1 MDLWEETLSI
11 LGYLGN
17 LEEGAE
23 LGFAAQFHCFN
34 KKGVPINDASNSWT
48 STYFKVSLRSIGYF
62 TKARCFQAPITPG
75 APQLNSL
82 ILIRLGLSCSRFKAA
97 NEIPENTCIA
107 TVEYL
112 SAEQRPPQKCSI

>member
-17 LEEGAE
+17 LEEEGAE
-23 LGFAAQFHCFN
+23 LGFAAQFHFN

-62 TKARCFQAPITPG
+62 TKSSFQVPITLG
-75 APQLNSL
+75 APQLNS
-82 ILIRLGLSCSRFKAA
+82 IRLGLSCSRFKAA
-97 NEIPENTCIA
+97 SEIPENTCIA

-112 SAEQRPPQKCSI
+112 SAEQRPPKKCSI